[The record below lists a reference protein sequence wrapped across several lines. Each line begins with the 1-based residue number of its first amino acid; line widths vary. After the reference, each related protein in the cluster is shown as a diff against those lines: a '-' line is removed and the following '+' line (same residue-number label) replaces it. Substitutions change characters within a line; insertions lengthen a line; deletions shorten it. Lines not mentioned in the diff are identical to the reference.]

1 MNERSLRARLLY
13 ALPLAMAATFVSG
26 MVLLLVLERFL
37 FALAELPPALSR
49 AVLLAT
55 VASHSWLLWRRLP
68 PALLEPCRPL
78 ADGRLRRP
86 RPDDHRLVLR
96 FAGQAFLGLAALE
109 LWFLLDTGGRQGLLV
124 PGGMLSLA
132 LLAAKLGLAALL
144 GASCL
149 RLAHRGWPQPAEAA
163 AGEPRALTTARLVEA
178 ARVGVTAA
186 VLATAGMLLGYAL
199 SSGELLRGPGWLGQA
214 TLARW
219 GAHGGA
225 VLAIHLMRLERRQR
239 WVISAGLVAEAL
251 GTFLIGPAGTLLVV
265 LGVVLLLER
274 GLAPGAGAGARRA
287 GWWAAARAA
296 WAFALGALGGK
307 LLGRLAGG
315 LAFGLFGPVGPI
327 TGEALGQVLLG
338 LAGYLWLR
346 LPVGGDTAASKTRN
360 ADPTSIRRGAMPS

>member
-1 MNERSLRARLLY
+1 VNERLLQARLLY

-26 MVLLLVLERFL
+26 MVLLLALERFL
-37 FALAELPPALSR
+37 FGLVALPPALSR
-49 AVLLAT
+49 AVLLVA

-86 RPDDHRLVLR
+86 RPSDHRLVLR
-96 FAGQAFLGLAALE
+96 LAGQAFLGLAALE
-109 LWFLLDTGGRQGLLV
+109 LFFLLDAGARRGLFV
-124 PGGMLSLA
+124 PGGLPSLA
-132 LLAAKLGLAALL
+132 LLAVKMGLAALL

-149 RLAHRGWPQPAEAA
+149 RLARRGWSSPAGTA
-163 AGEPRALTTARLVEA
+163 AGAAGALTTARLVEA
-178 ARVGVTAA
+178 AQVAIEAA

-225 VLAIHLMRLERRQR
+225 ILAIHLMRLERRQR
-239 WVISAGLVAEAL
+239 WVLSAGLVAEAL
-251 GTFLIGPAGTLLVV
+251 GTFLIGPAGALLVM
-265 LGVVLLLER
+265 LAVVLLLER
-274 GLAPGAGAGARRA
+274 GLTPGSGGGARRA

-338 LAGYLWLR
+338 LAAYLWLR
-346 LPVGGDTAASKTRN
+346 LPAGDGVAASGPP
-360 ADPTSIRRGAMPS
+360 AAEPTSVL